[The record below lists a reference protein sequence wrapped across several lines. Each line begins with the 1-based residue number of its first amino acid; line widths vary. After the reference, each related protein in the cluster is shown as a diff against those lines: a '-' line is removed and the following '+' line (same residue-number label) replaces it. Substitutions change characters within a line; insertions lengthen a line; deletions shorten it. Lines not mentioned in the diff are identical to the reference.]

1 MVDGKRQP
9 MLFRLILFLIWKYHE
24 DRILPNFL
32 RVQAA
37 KVIVHKRFNCL
48 VDVINYA
55 FEFMV
60 FVGVDLC
67 EKKQMLVIA
76 LIW

>member
-9 MLFRLILFLIWKYHE
+9 MLLRLILFLIGENHE
-24 DRILPNFL
+24 HRILPDLL

-55 FEFMV
+55 FEFVV
-60 FVGVDLC
+60 FVGVDL
-67 EKKQMLVIA
+67 
-76 LIW
+76 